1 MSFFRRLSVSQKM
14 RLMVLVANFATLLA
28 AGGALLYHDLMENRS
43 KTAAELTALASILAQ
58 GSSTALE
65 FDDAKVAIE
74 NLAQLRANPNI
85 VAAAIYTVD
94 GKLFAQYLR
103 DQRKKS
109 EIPVVPEKNGFQF
122 NAGEL
127 AVFQQINS
135 QSDILGTVYIKEA
148 YQLSKWLQDYLIIL
162 SAVLAGSLALGML
175 ISTRLQRWISRPIQE
190 VSSVAKKVM
199 EQRDYQLRAIK
210 SSDDEIGQLADAFN
224 GMLQTLEHEIAERND
239 AEFAVRTLNAEL
251 EQRVADRTNDLRV
264 ANQTLV
270 TRTEEAENANRAK
283 ADFLANMS
291 HEIRTPMNGIL
302 GLAYLLD
309 RRQLDS
315 EAADMIRKIRNAG
328 RSLQAIINDILDFSK
343 IEAGKLEIEH
353 EPFRL
358 QDVFDNLAGI
368 MAANA
373 SDKDI
378 ELIIAPPPNISG
390 HVLGDALRL
399 EQVLINLVGN
409 AIKFT
414 DRGTVKLCIA
424 LLAKDDKIATM
435 RFSVT
440 DSGIGIPLAK
450 QTHIFTAFSQAD
462 TSTTRRFGGTG
473 LGLTIC
479 RHLVIKMGGEIGVI
493 SEPGHGSEFWFTVP
507 FAWSAVTDFVPP
519 QLAQLDVLIADD
531 SEVACEVMAL
541 TARSVGWIATK
552 VESGAAALD
561 MVRAKHQKNSA
572 YDVLLVDW
580 KMPGMDGLEVAT
592 AIRHTFKDDASP
604 VLLMVTSF
612 SRDELL
618 KHPNIDMVDGIL
630 TKPITGSV
638 LYNGVATALKRR
650 GHEFAAGLS
659 PSAVRQGKRIPGVRA
674 LVVDDSDINREV
686 AMRILNDDG
695 AIFVH
700 LESNGKD
707 AVEWLRANSQAV
719 DIVLMDVQ
727 MPEMDG
733 YEATSQIRASSQ
745 LANLPV
751 VALTAGAFKAQQ
763 EAALE
768 AGMNAFV
775 AKPFNVDELMAVIQR
790 LTHCSAEVGEQG
802 HVNLPIPIDESSQ
815 SIMQLPGI
823 AVSQGLKVWKD
834 MTVYKKFLV
843 KFNIDYA
850 NCCAKLSAFHA
861 ANQHGEIHA
870 LSHKLKGSASN
881 LALLEVAQCAQEVE
895 TMPINASDLPAAI
908 SRLQATLNVAFSSI
922 KLLSEKDAM
931 PTAAQQNP
939 INVSEIVLP
948 LGQLLRALDTNS
960 PVRANQLIKDYS
972 TVLPQH
978 LIVAL
983 NARIEDFDF
992 RGAESAI
999 HRFATELGIDSK
1011 EFE

>member
-1 MSFFRRLSVSQKM
+1 MSIFRRLSVSQKM

-28 AGGALLYHDLMENRS
+28 AGAALFYHDLMENRS
-43 KTAAELTALASILAQ
+43 KAAAELTALASILAQ
-58 GSSTALE
+58 GSSIALE
-65 FDDAKVAIE
+65 FDDSKVAIE

-85 VAAAIYTVD
+85 FAAAIYTVN

-103 DQRKKS
+103 DQRTKS
-109 EIPVVPEKNGFQF
+109 DIPLMPEKDGFQF
-122 NAGEL
+122 SAGEL

-135 QSDILGTVYIKEA
+135 QSGNLGTVYIKET

-162 SAVLAGSLALGML
+162 GAVLIGSLALGML

-199 EQRDYQLRAIK
+199 ELRDYRLRAVK
-210 SSDDEIGQLADAFN
+210 RSEDEIGQLADAFN

-239 AEFAVRTLNAEL
+239 AELAVRTLNAEL

-270 TRTEEAENANRAK
+270 ARTEEAENANRAK

-315 EAADMIRKIRNAG
+315 DASDMVKKIRNAG

-373 SDKDI
+373 GDKDI
-378 ELIIAPPPNISG
+378 ELIIAPPPNIHG

-414 DRGTVKLCIA
+414 DHGAVKLSVA

-440 DSGIGIPLAK
+440 DSGIGIALAK

-507 FAWSAVTDFVPP
+507 FAWSSVTDFVPP

-552 VESGAAALD
+552 VESGEAALD
-561 MVRAKHQKNSA
+561 MVRAKHEKKSA

-580 KMPGMDGLEVAT
+580 KMPGMDGLDVAT
-592 AIRHTFKDDASP
+592 AIRETFKDESSP

-612 SRDELL
+612 SRDDLL
-618 KHPNIDMVDGIL
+618 KHPKIDMVDGVL
-630 TKPITGSV
+630 TKPITGSM

-650 GHEFAAGLS
+650 GHEIVAGLAPAS
-659 PSAVRQGKRIPGVRA
+659 TRSGKRISGVRA

-695 AIFVH
+695 AAFVH
-700 LESNGKD
+700 LEGNGKD
-707 AVEWLRANSQAV
+707 ALEWLYANPQAV

-733 YEATSQIRASSQ
+733 YEATSQIRASAQ
-745 LANLPV
+745 LKNLPV
-751 VALTAGAFKAQQ
+751 IALTAGAFKAQQ
-763 EAALE
+763 DAALQ

-775 AKPFNVDELMAVIQR
+775 AKPFNVDELMAIIQR
-790 LTHCSAEVGEQG
+790 LTHRVPGVAEGIPVDPL
-802 HVNLPIPIDESSQ
+802 VSIDKKNLPITE
-815 SIMQLPGI
+815 LPGI
-823 AVSQGLKVWKD
+823 AVSKGLEVWKD
-834 MTVYKKFLV
+834 MVAYKKFLL
-843 KFNIDYA
+843 KFSIDYA
-850 NCCAKLSAFHA
+850 DCCAKLTSTHEENRHA
-861 ANQHGEIHA
+861 EMHA
-870 LSHKLKGSASN
+870 LAHKLKGSAAN
-881 LALLEVAQCAQEVE
+881 MALLEVAQCAQIVE
-895 TMPINASDLPAAI
+895 MMPAESDPSEAISHLQAALNTAFASITLLLADDATPAA
-908 SRLQATLNVAFSSI
+908 T
-922 KLLSEKDAM
+922 
-931 PTAAQQNP
+931 QQGP
-939 INVSEIVLP
+939 INVAEITPVL
-948 LGQLLRALDTNS
+948 GELLRALETNS
-960 PVRANQLIKDYS
+960 PTRANQLLKDYA
-972 TVLPQH
+972 TVLPH
-978 LIVAL
+978 DLIIAL
-983 NARIEDFDF
+983 QARIDDFDF
-992 RGAESAI
+992 RGAESVTHHLA
-999 HRFATELGIDSK
+999 AELGIDSK
-1011 EFE
+1011 EYE